1 MQCPE
6 SLRVQAHFD
15 REIDAVTAAD
25 IERHLEHCIEC
36 RGLYQELEQLRGALR
51 RDLPAVEAPAALRA
65 RIMRTLDAEA
75 GAATPRPRPP
85 SGLAWRVPS
94 FWAGAT
100 SGLAAAAMAAAL
112 AFFVVMP
119 LRTSPIAD
127 ELVGDHVTSLLSS
140 RLVDVVSTDQHT
152 VKPWFAGHTDVSP
165 VVADFKP
172 QGYELIGGRVAYL
185 ERQRAAVVVYRHGRH
200 VINVFSWAAAPR
212 PMAGQK
218 ARNGYHLIFWKADDL
233 QYCAVSDTSW
243 DELLGLVQLLQQA
256 AARDAHQ

>member
-15 REIDAVTAAD
+15 REVDAVTAAD
-25 IERHLEHCIEC
+25 IERHLQHCVEC
-36 RGLYQELEQLRGALR
+36 QGLYQELEQLRVGMRAE
-51 RDLPAVEAPAALRA
+51 LPQVEAPAALRA
-65 RIMRTLDAEA
+65 RIMRSLDREDAI
-75 GAATPRPRPP
+75 AAPQSPRR
-85 SGLAWRVPS
+85 SDTVWRLRT
-94 FWAGAT
+94 FWAGAA

-112 AFFVVMP
+112 GFFLVVP
-119 LRTSPIAD
+119 LRTTPIAE

-140 RLVDVVSTDQHT
+140 RLVDVISTDQHT

-185 ERQRAAVVVYRHGRH
+185 EHQRAAVVVYRHGRH
-200 VINVFSWAAAPR
+200 VINVFTWGAIQR
-212 PMAGQK
+212 PIAGDK
-218 ARNGYHLIFWKADDL
+218 TRNGYHLIFWKAGDL

-256 AARDAHQ
+256 AARDARS